1 MNGLFEKIK
10 YNKPFKKSDIIVII
24 LLILILLAVFLALS
38 SHRQGEYAYIYS
50 QNKLIKVMPLDTD
63 DEFIFNYDSSNKNI
77 ITVSG
82 GKISVTYSDCKDK
95 ICVSHAPVST
105 AGSSIICLP
114 HSLFIIIRGE
124 AEIDAVVYTA
134 YE

>member
-24 LLILILLAVFLALS
+24 LLILILSAVFAAFYP
-38 SHRQGEYAYIYS
+38 RQQGRYAYIYS
-50 QNKLIKVMPLDTD
+50 QNKLIKVMPLDAD
-63 DEFIFNYDSSNKNI
+63 DEFVFNYDDFNKNI

-95 ICVSHAPVST
+95 ICQSHAPASA

-114 HSLFIIIRGE
+114 HNLFIIIKGE
-124 AEIDAVVYTA
+124 ADVDAVVSTS